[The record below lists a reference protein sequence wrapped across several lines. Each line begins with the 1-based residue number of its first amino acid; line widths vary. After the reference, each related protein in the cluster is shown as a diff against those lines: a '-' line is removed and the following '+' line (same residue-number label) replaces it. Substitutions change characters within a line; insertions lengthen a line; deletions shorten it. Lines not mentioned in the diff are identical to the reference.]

1 MNKRQ
6 HFAHRPAR
14 PFEGWGP
21 WFAALLLAAAWLLG
35 GQALAQ
41 GASTALPAPA
51 EFERLARAA
60 LPSLPAEARLQLQVG
75 QLDSRLKL
83 APCQRIDPWWPAN
96 QKAWGATRIGLR
108 CVDGPVKWNVYLPV
122 RVQVFVQ
129 VPVAAE
135 ALPAGQPLAAG
146 HLRTQEIDIAALP
159 RVPLLQASPA
169 LGRALARPL
178 AAGQPVLATD
188 LRARQFFAS
197 GDVVRVVARG
207 PGFQVAGAGQAL
219 SVGMEGQ
226 PSRIRTENGRVVTAM
241 PVAERQAEIQL

>member
-6 HFAHRPAR
+6 HFAHRPHR

-21 WFAALLLAAAWLLG
+21 WLTALVLSAAWLVA
-35 GQALAQ
+35 GQAMAQ
-41 GASTALPAPA
+41 ALPAPA

-60 LPSLPAEARLQLQVG
+60 LPSLPEHARVQLQVG

-83 APCQRIDPWWPAN
+83 APCQKIEPWWPAN
-96 QKAWGATRIGLR
+96 QRAWGAARIGLR
-108 CVDGPVKWNVYLPV
+108 CVDGPVKWNVYLPIT
-122 RVQVFVQ
+122 VQVFAK
-129 VPVAAE
+129 VPVATE
-135 ALPAGQPLAAG
+135 ALAAGQRLEAG
-146 HLRTQEIDIAALP
+146 HLRPQEIDIAALP
-159 RVPLLQASPA
+159 RVPLLEAGPA

-178 AAGQPVLATD
+178 AAGQPVIASD

-197 GDVVRVVARG
+197 GDLVRVVARG
-207 PGFQVAGAGQAL
+207 PGFQVAGEGQAL

-226 PSRIRTENGRVVTAM
+226 PSRIRTENGRVVTAL